1 MSRTPYRGRTP
12 EARPAATGTPGTP
25 GIPCSAT
32 SVPGSVVRPAGDNA
46 ETGRVEGAAQLGGT
60 DSCPIE
66 FARPTLASTVL
77 PTLAAPPAP
86 DADTPPPGLV
96 AETNSPIPKSPGV
109 TSAGFSSPTFKRPRL
124 LSAPMVPA
132 TKDSTSCVT
141 PTVAYPANMASRKVK
156 SSGMK
161 LGIVSAC
168 SAWVTVSISSDS
180 GSVAWLTAA
189 A

>member
-1 MSRTPYRGRTP
+1 M
-12 EARPAATGTPGTP
+12 
-25 GIPCSAT
+25 
-32 SVPGSVVRPAGDNA
+32 
-46 ETGRVEGAAQLGGT
+46 
-60 DSCPIE
+60 
-66 FARPTLASTVL
+66 